1 MNKVMGSKPAAQR
14 NVETL
19 RRDGHIVIEPEV
31 AVAYEVDSGEMR
43 ESLVVPEATQLVEQV
58 REIHRRQEPDSPPQ

>member
-1 MNKVMGSKPAAQR
+1 MWNKPAVQR

-19 RRDGHIVIEPEV
+19 RRDGHKVIEPEV

-43 ESLVVPEATQLVEQV
+43 ESLVVPKATQLVEQV

>member
-1 MNKVMGSKPAAQR
+1 M
-14 NVETL
+14 
-19 RRDGHIVIEPEV
+19 IEPEV

-43 ESLVVPEATQLVEQV
+43 ESLVVPKATQLVEQV